1 MERRPLEQL
10 VMSPERKMHAKGM
23 NTPSGSGSGSVSG
36 SGTIG
41 IHCDAPLMLENG
53 GSISRRQDERHIGS
67 NGPPLPLT
75 LPLPLPLGVFTALQ
89 MNSISQFSRHFAQYR
104 NIFNF
109 YSAPNNARKSNMFV
123 QSVAK
128 DANR

>member
-1 MERRPLEQL
+1 MP
-10 VMSPERKMHAKGM
+10 AKGM
-23 NTPSGSGSGSVSG
+23 NTPSGSG

-41 IHCDAPLMLENG
+41 IHCDAPLILENG

-75 LPLPLPLGVFTALQ
+75 LPLTLPLPLGVFTALQ
-89 MNSISQFSRHFAQYR
+89 MNSISQFSKHFAQYR

-109 YSAPNNARKSNMFV
+109 YSVPNNARKSNMSV